1 MSEALADQAAGLRRL
16 LRGGALRSITLVGAG
31 ADGDPSLAT
40 ADLAAALARHGRAV
54 LLLECTDKATDALD
68 IGHQAEHRPPGEA
81 GTSSLQV
88 LRASFAGRQDALR
101 LVRALDPAAKSADI
115 LLIEAS
121 PPADLACAAAARE
134 LILAVSPSAVGI
146 TGAYRFLKRLH
157 HPSDRRRIFVLV
169 HRGRSETHA
178 GRIFGNLSAT
188 CRRFLNLSV
197 EYMGCI
203 PDDERIERGARLSRP
218 VAEPFPRSGP
228 ALAWDACAERLL
240 RWPGLGDDDMA
251 DFARRLIAAAPNTLS
266 QS

>member
-16 LRGGALRSITLVGAG
+16 LRRGGLRSIAVVGAG
-31 ADGDPSLAT
+31 PDGDPSLAT
-40 ADLAAALARHGRAV
+40 ANLAAALIRHGRAV
-54 LLLECTDKATDALD
+54 LLVECTGRITDAFERV
-68 IGHQAEHRPPGEA
+68 HAARYRQAGEPG
-81 GTSSLQV
+81 SSGLQV
-88 LRASFAGRQDALR
+88 LRTSFASRQDVLR
-101 LVRALDPAAKSADI
+101 LVHSLDLAAKSADI
-115 LLIEAS
+115 LLIDAS
-121 PPADLACAAAARE
+121 PPADLACAAASRE
-134 LILAVSPSAVGI
+134 VILAVSPSTVGI

-157 HPSDRRRIFVLV
+157 NQSDRRRTFVLV
-169 HRGRSETHA
+169 HPGRSEAHA

-240 RWPGLGDDDMA
+240 RWPGPGDDGFA
-251 DFARRLIAAAPNTLS
+251 EFARRLIVAAPIALS